1 MAPRTLEAESVL
13 GLCSGHTQ
21 YSAQSP
27 QRTARGRNTTPL
39 SHLADVPVLLYSL
52 PHFSPLPLLSL
63 YFSLAQYPTR
73 VLYEW
78 ADGECFCMC
87 AVQMR
92 GLLLCVS
99 VREREKEMKRMQGM
113 EENKDKYTG
122 KRSSREGETDG
133 EKLGPASEY
142 NQFSYEP
149 WFPSAPPQQPTSIVF
164 VCEGKAGNEAFTHRG
179 SILQTSKCTYTSLNH
194 WRHLQICNS
203 INCRLP

>member
-1 MAPRTLEAESVL
+1 
-13 GLCSGHTQ
+13 
-21 YSAQSP
+21 
-27 QRTARGRNTTPL
+27 
-39 SHLADVPVLLYSL
+39 
-52 PHFSPLPLLSL
+52 
-63 YFSLAQYPTR
+63 
-73 VLYEW
+73 
-78 ADGECFCMC
+78 MC

-133 EKLGPASEY
+133 EKLGPAS
-142 NQFSYEP
+142 
-149 WFPSAPPQQPTSIVF
+149 FPSAPPQQPTSIVF